1 MAEEYMKVMYKL
13 FQSSWRDDAVVLDK
27 EKKWFASPEAVREI
41 NHVGEFFQ
49 VAQSRRYQL
58 SLHR

>member
-1 MAEEYMKVMYKL
+1 MKVMYKL